1 MKFAWRIFIL
11 CIGVYVVSLIVT
23 GIIVTENT
31 YKSLLNKEVERSIDE
46 ADNLYS
52 TLTLYL
58 INNKRVSNQDI
69 PLKDYSQGIVDMFE
83 TENGYLEVFDDK
95 LSLLASNTT
104 QAWFLPRKELDA
116 ALQGQKNFI
125 LRRDEAGKRYLF
137 ITNSLEID
145 EEKIILS
152 FIKNISHIDE
162 QRKEQYLF
170 FIRVGI
176 IGLFFVAIIAQFIS
190 RFLMKPI
197 MDLSQTA
204 QNIAS
209 GNYQE
214 RAKSTGSDE
223 VGLLAEQFN
232 IMASEIERRINQLEK
247 ESERKQRFI
256 DNLTH
261 EIRTPLTSIIGYA
274 EVLQKI
280 DYDPEIFY
288 KSLKY
293 IQSEGSRML
302 KLANT
307 LMDVILLRE
316 KALHLEENKVLPIL
330 QEIKDIMKVKAGE
343 KGIQIN
349 VQGEDVKLLLD
360 KDLFKGAVLNLVDNA
375 INASEQGKNIVLGI
389 ENNRGKVIVF
399 VQDEGK
405 GMETWEMKKVKE
417 PFYRIEKSRS
427 RKEGG
432 LGLGLAITHQ
442 IVEGHGAQLDIESQP
457 GQGTKVSISFQVE
470 EQLA

>member
-11 CIGVYVVSLIVT
+11 CIGVYILSLTVT

-31 YKSLLNKEVERSIDE
+31 YNSLLNKEIERSIDE

-58 INNKRVSNQDI
+58 INNMRVSGREI
-69 PLKDYSQGIVDMFE
+69 ELKDYSQGIVDMFE
-83 TENGYLEVFDDK
+83 TENSYLEIFDEN
-95 LSLLASNTT
+95 LNLLASNTT
-104 QAWFLPRKELDA
+104 QAWFLPRKELEA

-125 LRRDEAGKRYLF
+125 LRRDDTGAHYLF
-137 ITNSLEID
+137 ISDMLRID
-145 EEKIILS
+145 EEKMVLS
-152 FIKNISHIDE
+152 FIKDISHIDE

-170 FIRVGI
+170 FFRVGI
-176 IGLFFVAIIAQFIS
+176 IGLFFVALIAWFIS
-190 RFLMKPI
+190 KFVIKPI
-197 MDLSQTA
+197 KELSLTA
-204 QNIAS
+204 RSIAS
-209 GNYQE
+209 GNYKE
-214 RAKSTGSDE
+214 RAKVTGSDE

-232 IMASEIERRINQLEK
+232 IMASEIERRISQLEN

-261 EIRTPLTSIIGYA
+261 ELRTPLTSIIGYA

-288 KSLKY
+288 KSLNY
-293 IQSEGSRML
+293 IQAEGSRML

-316 KALHLEENKVLPIL
+316 KALQLEKHNVLPIL
-330 QEIKDIMKVKAGE
+330 QEIKEIMKVKAEE
-343 KGIQIN
+343 KGLSIK
-349 VQGEDVKLLLD
+349 VQGEETRLLLD
-360 KDLFKGAVLNLVDNA
+360 KDLFKGAIINLVDNS
-375 INASEQGKNIVLGI
+375 INASEQGTIVLGI
-389 ENNRGKVIVF
+389 EKDQDKVAVF

-405 GMETWEMKKVKE
+405 GMEDWERKRVRE

-442 IVEGHGAQLDIESQP
+442 IVEGHGAELEIESQP
-457 GQGTKVSISFQVE
+457 GQGTKVSIVFNKSDLVSP
-470 EQLA
+470 